1 MGVKGRVALSAGHK
15 CYAPYCVDVGAG
27 DSKLTREAVAGVGY
41 SFGWGDIV
49 ATWRDLD
56 DEMKS
61 GNPMENLTF
70 SGPSISAVFRR

>member
-1 MGVKGRVALSAGHK
+1 MGVKGRAALSADRR

-27 DSKLTREAVAGVGY
+27 DSKLTWQAVGGVGC
-41 SFGWGDIV
+41 SFGWGDVV

-56 DEMKS
+56 DEVKS
-61 GNPMENLTF
+61 GNPMESLTF